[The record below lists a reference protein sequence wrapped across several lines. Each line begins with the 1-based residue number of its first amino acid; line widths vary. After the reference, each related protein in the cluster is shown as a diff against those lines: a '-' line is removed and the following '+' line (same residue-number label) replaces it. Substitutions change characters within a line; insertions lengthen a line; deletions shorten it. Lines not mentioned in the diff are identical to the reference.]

1 MHRRVP
7 NVLTAVR
14 LILAGVF
21 FVMLSWY
28 QYQGRGDPTL
38 LNMALVI
45 YLLALFTDFLDGYLA
60 RRWKAETAFGRVVD
74 PFVDKVLV
82 LGSFVFFAGKNFVI
96 PDSAALR
103 EAAHLAHRQMVL
115 QTITGVAPWIVVLLL
130 ARELLVTSLRGS
142 DD

>member
-74 PFVDKVLV
+74 PFVDKILV
-82 LGSFVFFAGKNFVI
+82 CGAFVFFASTDFIDKDV
-96 PDSAALR
+96 
-103 EAAHLAHRQMVL
+103 LANMNK
-115 QTITGVAPWIVVLLL
+115 
-130 ARELLVTSLRGS
+130 
-142 DD
+142 